1 MDYVVLLPYLLRC
14 VHASPLGLPEEVPQ
28 SDGRLPGHPS
38 PRPLAALLLPPL
50 PGLEMSILLLEL
62 DPLLEAVAP
71 LGRRPQHLPPDL
83 RQVRLLLLRL
93 PLGAVRHRH
102 VPEAQRL
109 PRSDGVEH
117 VRIPPGLHVLRVLL
131 GSLQDLRDNLRH
143 LALLEGV
150 ILLDYLLVEP
160 VGVFDLGHGVGS
172 ALESRRDGDDLLDG
186 PTESLEVVV
195 TVQQLP
201 DVEIS
206 DGDLRR

>member
-1 MDYVVLLPYLLRC
+1 M
-14 VHASPLGLPEEVPQ
+14 
-28 SDGRLPGHPS
+28 
-38 PRPLAALLLPPL
+38 
-50 PGLEMSILLLEL
+50 
-62 DPLLEAVAP
+62 
-71 LGRRPQHLPPDL
+71 
-83 RQVRLLLLRL
+83 
-93 PLGAVRHRH
+93 
-102 VPEAQRL
+102 L
-109 PRSDGVEH
+109 PRSGGVLDVEH
-117 VRIPPGLHVLRVLL
+117 VRFPPGLHVLRVLL